1 MSERDLS
8 AIASWVTQIS
18 TTNRLYEHDV
28 SRHTQ
33 CFEALVDGTL
43 DVTSSE
49 SYLRHLSRFP
59 VHESILTLAVDVV
72 RKHMIAFDVPTSGPI
87 LDVCGTGGDGQQTFN
102 ISTTAFFVLAGAGFN
117 VVKHGNRGVTS
128 SSGSSDVLQELG
140 VPVSA
145 SIETLQ
151 SIFNEIGSVFLF
163 APSFHPILK
172 HVAPI
177 RQSLGIRTIFNVM
190 GPLLNPANPSHQ
202 LIGAYN
208 VDVAKAMAQ
217 SLHAR
222 GVHATVFHHH
232 DGYDEWVPFGHATSF
247 HAVPGNTDILET
259 EDSFDRFGVKKG
271 SKDSIVGGTPA
282 ENAALLRQILQ
293 NRADEAKIDTVCMN
307 AAAAIQIVHPDIDR
321 LEAVQMAKDSIG
333 TGAAWQVLQTMIEV
347 GHDNS

>member
-1 MSERDLS
+1 MSEKDLS
-8 AIASWVTQIS
+8 EIATWVTHIS
-18 TTNRLYEHDV
+18 SSDRLYEDDEN
-28 SRHTQ
+28 RHKE
-33 CFEALVDGTL
+33 CFEALIDGTL
-43 DVTSSE
+43 GPTASE

-72 RKHMIAFDVPTSGPI
+72 RKHMIPFEIPASGPI

-102 ISTTAFFVLAGAGFN
+102 ISTTTFFVLAGAGFN

-140 VPVSA
+140 VPISA
-145 SIETLQ
+145 SKETLQ
-151 SIFNEIGSVFLF
+151 SIFKEIGSVFLF

-177 RQSLGIRTIFNVM
+177 RKSLGIRTIFNVM

-202 LIGAYN
+202 LIGAY
-208 VDVAKAMAQ
+208 DKEVAEAMAQ
-217 SLHAR
+217 SLHLR

-247 HAVPGNTDILET
+247 HSNPGKPDILET
-259 EDSFDRFGVKKG
+259 ETSFESFGVIKR

-282 ENAALLRQILQ
+282 ENAELLRQILLNQ
-293 NRADEAKIDTVCMN
+293 TDDAKIDTVCMN
-307 AAAAIQIVHPDIDR
+307 AAAAIQIVRPEVGR

-333 TGAAWQVLQTMIEV
+333 TGAAWRVLQTMIEV
-347 GHDNS
+347 DHDNS